1 MDTATEPQ
9 SIGNFL
15 RQALPDLFTPVST
28 SQKTCPKHGIEYTEE
43 VYTRFTR
50 GCPECAKEAEADRR
64 EREAAERAEADRQSE
79 LRRIEQRIG
88 DSGIPKR
95 FREKTIGGY
104 RVENDKQRYI
114 VERFKVY
121 ATEFQTG
128 HSGRCLA
135 LLGNAGTGKTHLAC
149 AVARYVIRNCNGFAR
164 FTSVAEINRIVRESK
179 SYDSEISESDV
190 IAAFGG
196 YDLLIIDE
204 VGVQSGTEAESRAL
218 FDVFNERYQNMK
230 PTILISNLSP
240 EGFKAAV
247 GDRIADRVKEDGG
260 EVLIFDWESSRG

>member
-15 RQALPDLFTPVST
+15 RQALPNLFTPIST

-43 VYTRFTR
+43 AYTRFTR
-50 GCPECAKEAEADRR
+50 GCPECAKEAEAARR

-104 RVENDKQRYI
+104 RVGNDKQRYI

-128 HSGRCLA
+128 HSGRCWHFWAMLA
-135 LLGNAGTGKTHLAC
+135 QVKPISPAPLPAMLSATATALPVLPAWPKSTASCVNPRATTAKSVRAKLSRHLAATTC
-149 AVARYVIRNCNGFAR
+149 
-164 FTSVAEINRIVRESK
+164 
-179 SYDSEISESDV
+179 
-190 IAAFGG
+190 
-196 YDLLIIDE
+196 
-204 VGVQSGTEAESRAL
+204 
-218 FDVFNERYQNMK
+218 
-230 PTILISNLSP
+230 
-240 EGFKAAV
+240 
-247 GDRIADRVKEDGG
+247 
-260 EVLIFDWESSRG
+260 

>member
-15 RQALPDLFTPVST
+15 RQALPDLFTPIST

-50 GCPECAKEAEADRR
+50 GCPECAKEAEASHR
-64 EREAAERAEADRQSE
+64 EREVAKRAEADRQSE

-95 FREKTIGGY
+95 FREKTISGY
-104 RVENDKQRYI
+104 RVDNEKQRAI
-114 VERFKVY
+114 VECLKRY
-121 ATEFQTG
+121 AKEFNTG
-128 HSGRCLA
+128 HSGRNMA
-135 LLGNAGTGKTHLAC
+135 LIGNCGTGKTHLAC
-149 AVARYVIRNCNGFAR
+149 AVARHVIHNCGGHAR
-164 FTSVAEINRIVRESK
+164 FASVAEINRIVRESK
-179 SYDSEISESDV
+179 SYDSDVSESEV

-230 PTILISNLSP
+230 PTILISNLDKDD
-240 EGFKAAV
+240 FKSAM
-247 GDRIADRVKEDGG
+247 GERIIDRIKEDGG
-260 EVLIFDWESSRG
+260 EVHIFDWESSRG